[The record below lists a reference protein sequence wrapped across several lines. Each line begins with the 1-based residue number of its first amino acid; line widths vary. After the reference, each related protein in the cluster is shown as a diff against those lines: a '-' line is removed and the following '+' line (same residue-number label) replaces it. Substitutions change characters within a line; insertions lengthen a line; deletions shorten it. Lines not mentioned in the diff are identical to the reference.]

1 MFKAAIDEVTKW
13 GGFLLDNAGVV
24 AVDLLLTSLLLYP
37 LLNFLRYGWVRKE
50 EEIRSSL
57 TKEAQVSYFRIFQQR
72 PVEAA
77 DAANEFN
84 KLYVRLYGRRRF
96 VPAILFVLIIALV
109 LNFALGKELLD
120 LTFREPAGGGKI
132 STVVAAIAGA
142 YMFVAWDFFGRLQR
156 RCLTTAD
163 VLRGALRLAIAV
175 PMGMAFSTLLAE
187 GMAPFTAFGIGV
199 FPLETVTTMLR
210 RLVNDKLGLQMGSDG
225 APDQVTKLSGVDR
238 SIADRI
244 QDADITT
251 ITQLAWT
258 DPIQLMMRSSL
269 SFDYV
274 MDLQSQALAWTYF
287 DTETLTKLRLIGL
300 RGAYEIRSLMDRLN
314 SGSDDEKTAATGVV
328 AGAAA
333 ATGINVINLKD
344 TFSLISVD
352 GSTTFI
358 YETARN

>member
-1 MFKAAIDEVTKW
+1 M
-13 GGFLLDNAGVV
+13 
-24 AVDLLLTSLLLYP
+24 
-37 LLNFLRYGWVRKE
+37 
-50 EEIRSSL
+50 
-57 TKEAQVSYFRIFQQR
+57 
-72 PVEAA
+72 
-77 DAANEFN
+77 
-84 KLYVRLYGRRRF
+84 
-96 VPAILFVLIIALV
+96 
-109 LNFALGKELLD
+109 
-120 LTFREPAGGGKI
+120 
-132 STVVAAIAGA
+132 
-142 YMFVAWDFFGRLQR
+142 
-156 RCLTTAD
+156 
-163 VLRGALRLAIAV
+163 
-175 PMGMAFSTLLAE
+175 
-187 GMAPFTAFGIGV
+187 
-199 FPLETVTTMLR
+199 
-210 RLVNDKLGLQMGSDG
+210 
-225 APDQVTKLSGVDR
+225 TKLSGVDR